1 MVGLI
6 GFEPTTSRLSGGR
19 SNQLSYRPR
28 TWRAL
33 GAHMQGSG
41 VWRRLGGAANQRTW
55 LQADVRKGGPRIQA
69 GIPMLALIQRGYR
82 PLRDPEGSAGRSA
95 EALRV
100 RSSYPLE
107 RR

>member
-1 MVGLI
+1 
-6 GFEPTTSRLSGGR
+6 
-19 SNQLSYRPR
+19 
-28 TWRAL
+28 
-33 GAHMQGSG
+33 
-41 VWRRLGGAANQRTW
+41 
-55 LQADVRKGGPRIQA
+55 
-69 GIPMLALIQRGYR
+69 MLALIQRGYR